1 MNLADLPNPPRQQFA
16 MLHGKR
22 PDLMLT
28 PERGNLVTGC
38 SDAQKDTS
46 PFIWG
51 IWGNGKSLPFI
62 IMVGGAN

>member
-1 MNLADLPNPPRQQFA
+1 MNLADLPNTPRLQFA
-16 MLHGKR
+16 SLVGKR

-28 PERGNLVTGC
+28 PERGNLALGY